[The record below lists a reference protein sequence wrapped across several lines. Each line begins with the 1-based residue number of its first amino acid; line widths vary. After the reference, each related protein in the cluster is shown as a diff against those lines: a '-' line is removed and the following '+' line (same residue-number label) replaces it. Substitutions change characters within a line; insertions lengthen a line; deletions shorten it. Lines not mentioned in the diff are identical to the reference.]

1 MKKII
6 FLFIVMAMVLAMAGC
21 SNKDNIPKNNDSEN
35 RTNVSDIETND
46 KTNNNT
52 TNINSGN
59 KTNDSSAPSGNDN
72 NTMDTSDM
80 TRSLKEIAEEE
91 LYGMGDGS
99 VATQEASET
108 KKNRL
113 SEVMNNNGLT
123 EANFIKEYTEGND
136 IIRVYEAGDIV
147 YRFIFSDVKV
157 ITYTIQKDIFYSN
170 IKPRVY
176 QKDGGWYKEYVDGNI
191 EKYEDKNSYP
201 IETETSVKLL
211 DDLTIT
217 VPDSWSGK
225 YYVEHDTEKY
235 KGSDTWILT
244 SGINDFIY
252 WYNDFDFRI
261 IDTLAIVYVV
271 DEQQLIDEY
280 GNDYLNNMGLR
291 AEKVGTYGDKII
303 VIHWPNI
310 PDLFENTE
318 MTDELLG
325 LFNDSLGNISVKVN

>member
-1 MKKII
+1 MRKII
-6 FLFIVMAMVLAMAGC
+6 SLFLAMTMIFAMAGC
-21 SNKDNIPKNNDSEN
+21 SNKDNVPKNNNSEN
-35 RTNVSDIETND
+35 RTNVSDIEIND
-46 KTNNNT
+46 KTNNNIT
-52 TNINSGN
+52 STNSGN
-59 KTNDSSAPSGNDN
+59 KANDSSVPSGNDN
-72 NTMDTSDM
+72 NTIDTSDM

-91 LYGMGDGS
+91 LYGVGDGS
-99 VATQEASET
+99 VATQGASET

-113 SEVMNNNGLT
+113 SEALDSNGLT
-123 EANFIKEYTEGND
+123 EANFIKEYTEGKD
-136 IIRVYEAGDIV
+136 IIRVYETGNTV
-147 YRFIFSDVKV
+147 YRFIFSDINV

-176 QKDGGWYKEYVDGNI
+176 QKDGDWYKEYINGNI
-191 EKYEDKNSYP
+191 EKYEGENNYP
-201 IETETSVKLL
+201 IETKTSIKLL

-280 GNDYLNNMGLR
+280 GSDYLNNMGLR
-291 AEKVGTYGDKII
+291 AERVGTYGDKVI

-318 MTDELLG
+318 MTDELLS
-325 LFNDSLGNISVKVN
+325 LFNDSLGNISVKVG